1 MFHNPAF
8 TNTNNNY
15 SFSDDTQYIKWHC
28 NNNDDGLIIQKLYT
42 FLNDDKKIL
51 WKKNNQD
58 GKILEKLV
66 DYVYYSENKYNTQQ
80 IQNILDYLQPFEPT
94 NFTQFN
100 SQNELNCQY
109 IQNIWEHPLLFS
121 DKEKTDEYWTDF
133 INNILSDNNKD
144 FLGFEII

>member
-80 IQNILDYLQPFEPT
+80 IQNIL
-94 NFTQFN
+94 
-100 SQNELNCQY
+100 
-109 IQNIWEHPLLFS
+109 EHPLLFS